1 MSEIAIT
8 HRFLSGK
15 PSGCICVCCDIY
27 TTRAYKI
34 PETAVS
40 EAKSIDELNGSGVY
54 VLLGEPKD
62 QPDIEAIYIGQAATQ
77 PVINR
82 ILQRH
87 NQIKWHTAIAFV
99 RMGNPLGATEVNYL
113 EHRFYHLAKEAD
125 RLLVTNSMNP
135 AKGFPSPSTKS
146 ALDVFVEQACFLL
159 HSMGLHFF
167 NPVVAEPPD
176 DEENPVFV
184 LRQEGRIIARGQR
197 TEGGFAVLRGSRISA
212 TAQASCPPSVLEAR
226 RRYKDK
232 VHHGI
237 TTADL
242 LFSSP
247 STAYSFVTGG
257 KQSGPKAWRRES
269 DGLSLG
275 AFTRNQHRPTFDF
288 FTMGIPKGETITFI
302 NGNLTATVATNRKV
316 DYQGRLDFLQPIT
329 RELLGKTHFPG
340 TPLSYWTWQGLNLQ
354 DIYEKTFPKQEV

>member
-1 MSEIAIT
+1 M

-15 PSGCICVCCDIY
+15 PGGCVCVCCDIY

-40 EAKSIDELNGSGVY
+40 EARKIEDLNGSGVY

-62 QPDIEAIYIGQAATQ
+62 RPEIEAIYIGQAATQ
-77 PVINR
+77 PVLNR

-113 EHRFYHLAKEAD
+113 EHCFYHLAKDAA
-125 RLLVTNSMNP
+125 RLHVTNSMNP
-135 AKGFPSPSTKS
+135 AKGFPTLSTKS

-167 NPVVAEPPD
+167 TPIVTEPPD
-176 DEENPVFV
+176 EEENPIFV
-184 LRQEGRIIARGQR
+184 LRHAGQIIARGQR
-197 TEGGFAVLRGSRISA
+197 TEGGFAVLRGSRIIPS
-212 TAQASCPPSVLEAR
+212 AQASCPPSVLEAR
-226 RRYKDK
+226 RRSKALLQ
-232 VHHGI
+232 HGV
-237 TTADL
+237 TTADI
-242 LFSSP
+242 LFPSP

-257 KQSGPKAWRRES
+257 KQSGLKAWRRES
-269 DGLSLG
+269 DGLSLS

-288 FTMGIPKGETITFI
+288 FAMGIPEGETITFVDSGI
-302 NGNLTATVATNRKV
+302 TATVATNRKV
-316 DYQGRLDFLQPIT
+316 SYQGRLDFLQPIT
-329 RELLGKTHFPG
+329 REILGKTHFPG
-340 TPLSYWTWQGLNLQ
+340 TPLSYWTWHGRNLQ
-354 DIYEKTFPKQEV
+354 DLYEQAYPKQQS